1 MARRQAKRLPM
12 AEYLKGIRAGNRMM
26 LSKAITLV
34 ESRLASDRKLANDL
48 IEACLPYTG
57 QSYRLGITGV
67 PGVGKSTFI
76 DTFGFSLAEQGHK
89 VAVLAI
95 DPSSQ
100 LSKGSILGDKTR
112 MHQLAHHPSAYVR
125 PSPTAGSLGGVAR
138 QTRETLLLCEA
149 AGYDSIIVET
159 VGVGQSETTVH
170 GMVDFFLLLAL
181 PNAGDDLQGIK
192 KGVMEMADALLIN
205 KSDGTYLP
213 KARQAK
219 ANYAQ
224 AMRLFPQKE
233 SNWKPQIHL
242 VSALEN
248 TGLDQVQQMLEGYRS
263 SMEQNGYWQK
273 RRSQQ
278 AQQWM
283 LDAIRQGLEDQ
294 FFSHPA
300 IRERLVELQK
310 LVLAQKRAPIQVA
323 EELLQLWR
331 DQ

>member
-1 MARRQAKRLPM
+1 MARRQAKRLSLS
-12 AEYLKGIRAGNRMM
+12 EYLDGIRAGNRMM

-34 ESRLASDRKLANDL
+34 ESRLASDRKLANEL
-48 IEACLPYTG
+48 IEACLPFTG

-67 PGVGKSTFI
+67 PGVGKSTLI
-76 DTFGFSLAEQGHK
+76 DTFGFRLAEQGHK

-112 MHQLAHHPSAYVR
+112 MHQLAHHPAAYVR

-149 AGYDSIIVET
+149 AGYDTIIVET
-159 VGVGQSETTVH
+159 VGVGQSETAVH

-205 KSDGTYLP
+205 KADGPFLP

-219 ANYAQ
+219 ANYSQ

-248 TGLDQVQQMLEGYRS
+248 TGLDQVQQMLETYRS
-263 SMEQNGYWQK
+263 SMEQNGFWQK

-283 LDAIRQGLEDQ
+283 YDAIRQGLEDQ
-294 FFSHPA
+294 FFNHPA
-300 IRERLVELQK
+300 IRERLVELQQ
-310 LVLAQKRAPIQVA
+310 LVLEQKRAPIQVA
-323 EELLQLWR
+323 EELLQAWR

>member
-1 MARRQAKRLPM
+1 
-12 AEYLKGIRAGNRMM
+12 MM
-26 LSKAITLV
+26 LSKAITLI
-34 ESRLASDRKLANDL
+34 ESRLATDRQLANEL
-48 IEACLPYTG
+48 IEACLPFTG

-76 DTFGFSLAEQGHK
+76 DTYAYRLVEQGQQ

-112 MHQLAHHPSAYVR
+112 MHQLAHHPKAYIR

-149 AGYDSIIVET
+149 AGYDTIIVET
-159 VGVGQSETTVH
+159 VGVGQSETAVH

-205 KSDGTYLP
+205 KADGAYLP

-219 ANYAQ
+219 ANYSQ
-224 AMRLFPQKE
+224 ALRLFPQTK
-233 SNWKPQIHL
+233 SGWKPQIHL
-242 VSALEN
+242 VSALAN
-248 TGLDQVQQMLEGYRS
+248 TGLDIVQQMLASYRS

-278 AQQWM
+278 AEQWM
-283 LDAIRQGLEDQ
+283 HDAIKQGLEDQ

-300 IRERLVELQK
+300 IRERLAELQQ
-310 LVLAQKRAPIQVA
+310 LVLEQKRAPIQVA